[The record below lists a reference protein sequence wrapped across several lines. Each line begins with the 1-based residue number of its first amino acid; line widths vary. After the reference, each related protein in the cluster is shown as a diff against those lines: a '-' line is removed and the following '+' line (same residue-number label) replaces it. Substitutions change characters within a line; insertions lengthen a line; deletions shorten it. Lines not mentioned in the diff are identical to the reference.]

1 MTMRVSEIAQL
12 LGAEVQGDATR
23 EIHGVAAL
31 GSAGADDLTFAEGER
46 ELARAA
52 DSHAGCILVPT
63 GIVVEG
69 QTTLAVAHPKLA
81 FIRAA
86 GALRPA
92 APALP
97 GIHPT
102 AVIASDA
109 QLAPDVSVGPYV
121 VVESEVT
128 VGPGT
133 SLGVGVYLGRGV
145 QVGAEC
151 TLYPRV
157 MVYPGAKIGDRVI
170 LHAGV
175 VIGGDGFGYVFAD
188 GRHHKFPQ
196 LGQVIVEDDVEI
208 GCNTTVDRGSL
219 ETTIIGEGTK
229 IDNLVQVAH
238 NVKIGRH
245 CVIAAQTGISGSV
258 EIGEYVVLG
267 GQVGVADHVRLEDH
281 VVAGAQAGIPTGK
294 IIRKGTTVWGTPA
307 RPLAEFKKM
316 YAHMSNLPS
325 LARKVKELSRQT
337 SEGDS

>member
-1 MTMRVSEIAQL
+1 MKVSEIAQL
-12 LGAEVQGDATR
+12 LGAEVQGDAAR
-23 EIHGVAAL
+23 EIRGVAAL
-31 GSAGADDLTFAEGER
+31 ESAGPEDLTFAEGER
-46 ELARAA
+46 ALAHAV
-52 DSHAGCILVPT
+52 DSRAGCILVPAGVT
-63 GIVVEG
+63 LQR
-69 QTTLAVAHPKLA
+69 QTTLAVSPPKLA

-86 GALRPA
+86 RSLRPA

-109 QLAPDVSVGPYV
+109 RLSPDVSVGPHV
-121 VVESEVT
+121 VIESEVS

-133 SLGVGVYLGRGV
+133 SLGAGVYLGRGV

-157 MVYPGAKIGDRVI
+157 TLYPGAKIGDRVI
-170 LHAGV
+170 LHAGA
-175 VIGGDGFGYVFAD
+175 VIGGDGFGYVFAED
-188 GRHHKFPQ
+188 RYHKFPQ
-196 LGQVIVEDDVEI
+196 LGQVIIEDDVEI
-208 GCNTTVDRGSL
+208 GSNTTVDRGSL
-219 ETTIIGEGTK
+219 ATTVIGQGTK
-229 IDNLVQVAH
+229 IDNLVQIAH

-258 EIGEYVVLG
+258 EIGEYVVMG
-267 GQVGVADHVRLEDH
+267 GQVGVADHVRIEDN

-294 IIRKGTTVWGTPA
+294 VIRKGTTVWGTPA

-325 LARKVKELSRQT
+325 LARKVKELSRRA
-337 SEGDS
+337 SESDS

>member
-1 MTMRVSEIAQL
+1 MTMKVSEIAQL
-12 LGAEVQGDATR
+12 LGTEVQGDASR
-23 EIHGVAAL
+23 EISGVAAL
-31 GSAGADDLTFAEGER
+31 EGAGPDELTFAEGER
-46 ELARAA
+46 ALAQAA
-52 DSHAGCILVPT
+52 KSRAGCILVPP
-63 GIVVEG
+63 GVRLEG
-69 QTTLAVAHPKLA
+69 QTMLGVANPKLA

-86 GALRPA
+86 AALRPA
-92 APALP
+92 PTARP

-109 QLAPDVSVGPYV
+109 RLAPDASVGPYV
-121 VVESEVT
+121 VIESDVS
-128 VGPGT
+128 VGSGT
-133 SLGVGVYLGRGV
+133 SLGAGVFLGRGA
-145 QVGAEC
+145 QVGAGC
-151 TLYPRV
+151 TLHPRV
-157 MVYPGAKIGDRVI
+157 TVYAGAKIGDRVV

-196 LGQVIVEDDVEI
+196 LGRVVIEDDVEI

-219 ETTIIGEGTK
+219 ETTVIGAGTK

-238 NVKIGRH
+238 NVRIGRH

-258 EIGEYVVLG
+258 DIGEYVVLG
-267 GQVGVADHVRLEDH
+267 GQVGVADHVRLEDR

-316 YAHMSNLPS
+316 YAHMANLPA
-325 LARKVKELSRQT
+325 LARKLKELSHRIP
-337 SEGDS
+337 EADS

>member
-1 MTMRVSEIAQL
+1 MNVSEIARL
-12 LGAEVQGDATR
+12 LGTEVQGDASR
-23 EIHGVAAL
+23 EIRGVAAL
-31 GSAGADDLTFAEGER
+31 ENAGPHDLTFAEGER
-46 ELARAA
+46 GTARAA
-52 DSHAGCILVPT
+52 QSRAGCILVSP
-63 GIVVEG
+63 GVHLEG
-69 QTTLAVAHPKLA
+69 QTTLAVANPKLA

-86 GALRPA
+86 GALCPA
-92 APALP
+92 PPAVP
-97 GIHPT
+97 GIHTT

-109 QLAPDVSVGPYV
+109 RLAPDVSVGPYV
-121 VVESEVT
+121 VVESGAT

-133 SLGVGVYLGRGV
+133 SLGAGVFLGRGV
-145 QVGAEC
+145 DVGAAC
-151 TLYPRV
+151 ILHPRV
-157 MVYPGAKIGDRVI
+157 TVYPGAKIGDRVV

-175 VIGGDGFGYVFAD
+175 VIGGDGFGYVFAE

-196 LGQVIVEDDVEI
+196 FGQVVIGNDVEI

-219 ETTIIGEGTK
+219 ATTVIGEGTK

-238 NVKIGRH
+238 NVRIGRH

-267 GQVGVADHVRLEDH
+267 GQVGVADHVRLEDQ

-316 YAHMSNLPS
+316 YAHMSNLPA
-325 LARKVKELSRQT
+325 LARRVKELSHRKT
-337 SEGDS
+337 GDDS